1 MDFFLNFSRRSHEQ
15 GASKRE
21 NDRRDERNDRD
32 RHRNDQSGSRR
43 REDPPKHRE
52 SSDKHSSSSHSDG
65 KQAARHSFNSN
76 RHNNNEDT
84 NRTKAP
90 VSNSTIAQ
98 RQAEAISRTLE
109 RRAQEKVQQLQKL
122 GIEIPTIMQQQQ
134 QLLLESQSQSSQIK
148 PLMSMNTSGL
158 NMQVNATNLTT
169 AEQTDS
175 SDTNLNVNLT
185 NFTSSVLTNA
195 KYTEQMQKKKL
206 IWGSKKAAT
215 TNIDTTNNKW
225 ESAKF
230 SQDQDGKVASKF
242 LRLMG
247 MKNVPTSAGETSG
260 DDHPDSANEVDATI
274 KKREQMFSSMEHQ
287 YEVARQ
293 ATHTMRGMGFGF
305 GNKF

>member
-1 MDFFLNFSRRSHEQ
+1 M
-15 GASKRE
+15 
-21 NDRRDERNDRD
+21 
-32 RHRNDQSGSRR
+32 
-43 REDPPKHRE
+43 
-52 SSDKHSSSSHSDG
+52 
-65 KQAARHSFNSN
+65 
-76 RHNNNEDT
+76 
-84 NRTKAP
+84 
-90 VSNSTIAQ
+90 
-98 RQAEAISRTLE
+98 
-109 RRAQEKVQQLQKL
+109 QQLQKL